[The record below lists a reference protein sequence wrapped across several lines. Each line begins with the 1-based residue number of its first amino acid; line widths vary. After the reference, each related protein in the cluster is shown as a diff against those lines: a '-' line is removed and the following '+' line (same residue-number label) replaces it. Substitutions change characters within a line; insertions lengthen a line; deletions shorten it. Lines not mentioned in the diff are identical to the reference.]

1 MTVILNLK
9 LVTISEYHIK
19 KTFCAKVYTL
29 KWFNEVIAVRKVENT
44 VPWTCIIEDLN
55 GKTFLERFMKKNQIS
70 RRMMK
75 KNQISNQIKFRIGSF
90 LSK

>member
-9 LVTISEYHIK
+9 LVTISKYRIK
-19 KTFCAKVYTL
+19 KKNCAKVYTL
-29 KWFNEVIAVRKVENT
+29 NWFNEVIAVRKVENT
-44 VPWTCIIEDLN
+44 VPWTCIIEELN

-75 KNQISNQIKFRIGSF
+75 KNQISNQIKSRIGSL